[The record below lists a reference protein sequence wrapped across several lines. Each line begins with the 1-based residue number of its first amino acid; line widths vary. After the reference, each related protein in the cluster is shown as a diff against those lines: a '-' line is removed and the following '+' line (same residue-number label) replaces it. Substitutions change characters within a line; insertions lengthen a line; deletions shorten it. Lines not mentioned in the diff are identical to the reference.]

1 MSLLAA
7 SNVSHAYGSG
17 SSRRMAVSQLS
28 LVIDDGAPLALVG
41 KSGCGKCTLARLL
54 LGLERP
60 NVGEITFR
68 GQTLRRFGRPDW
80 RVFRQ
85 EVQLVFQDAPGAVDP
100 RCSVFEVI
108 YQPLRM
114 LRGMTRQQ
122 ATQPISD
129 LLSSVGLEPELAHRL
144 PGQLSGG
151 QLQRVCLA
159 RAIAPGPRLLVLD
172 EAVSNLDVSLQIL
185 VFRLLDGLRQRHGL
199 SWLFITHDLRL
210 AERYCDRV
218 VVMDAG
224 RVVEDAPVR
233 GRLVLDSTIGKALQA
248 AILPPMP
255 VRPRPLHQCTGVSR
269 SI

>member
-1 MSLLAA
+1 VLDLDRAERTLILGYSAGMRKKIALASA
-7 SNVSHAYGSG
+7 
-17 SSRRMAVSQLS
+17 
-28 LVIDDGAPLALVG
+28 
-41 KSGCGKCTLARLL
+41 L
-54 LGLERP
+54 LG
-60 NVGEITFR
+60 
-68 GQTLRRFGRPDW
+68 
-80 RVFRQ
+80 
-85 EVQLVFQDAPGAVDP
+85 
-100 RCSVFEVI
+100 
-108 YQPLRM
+108 
-114 LRGMTRQQ
+114 
-122 ATQPISD
+122 
-129 LLSSVGLEPELAHRL
+129 
-144 PGQLSGG
+144 
-151 QLQRVCLA
+151 
-159 RAIAPGPRLLVLD
+159 GPRLLVLD